1 MCAGVDLLDYGLAH
15 TVLVSAVADGLANAR
30 VTFTLPPV
38 QNSSGA
44 DVLRANS
51 LASGQTWNRV
61 AAADIGAANRS
72 LTTAGDVDQMTMA
85 AAAKNL
91 ILLS

>member
-1 MCAGVDLLDYGLAH
+1 MDLVDYGLAH
-15 TVLVSAVADGLANAR
+15 TVLATAVASGLANAE

-38 QNSSGA
+38 QNSCGA
-44 DVLRANS
+44 GVLRADS
-51 LASGQTWNRV
+51 LASGRTWNRV
-61 AAADIGAANRS
+61 AAADIGAADRNLAS
-72 LTTAGDVDQMTMA
+72 AGDVDQMTMA